1 MNSREQVFEVL
12 LASLGAD
19 DPLGSV
25 VAQAGRICRGSALV
39 VNELGETLRAVGA
52 APGHLVSEWVLA
64 HVFAGPSP
72 DGSQRRSD
80 RESEVRRGQIGRWSL
95 SARVVRIRQR
105 VHTIVIAVHEDTG
118 ADGHA
123 GLEAPSSGED
133 VSLVLDTAVKILRAF
148 EGFESFSMS
157 TRREE
162 SARLMRELEAG
173 VAPAREPAKWRT
185 LENFGFEAYAP
196 VRVVRARSAAA
207 SEGSAGRPSAAGT
220 GSGTASS
227 RPTSFAAGEQPLTA
241 MKGIVLSDS
250 GVHSSLDEMTA
261 LCAED
266 FPIEEFLTD
275 GTIGAGVSES
285 FTVLSQVPE
294 MLRSADVALAAAD
307 PGAIVDVEQMRPV
320 EWAAARMSSRFDQR
334 IARRFLERL
343 SQGSDSWLTLTTYL
357 DCAGNIAEAAR
368 ALNVHENT
376 VRYRLGQIENA
387 LGARLADPRAVAD
400 VVVALECRR
409 MGNGA

>member
-72 DGSQRRSD
+72 DESQRRSD
-80 RESEVRRGQIGRWSL
+80 PESEVRRGQIGRWSL

-123 GLEAPSSGED
+123 GTEAPSTGED

-196 VRVVRARSAAA
+196 VRVVRARSAAS
-207 SEGSAGRPSAAGT
+207 SEGSAGSPSAAISGP
-220 GSGTASS
+220 GTASS
-227 RPTSFAAGEQPLTA
+227 RRPSFAAGDQPLTA

-294 MLRSADVALAAAD
+294 MLRSADVALAAAE
-307 PGAIVDVEQMRPV
+307 PGAIVEVEQMRPV

-343 SQGSDSWLTLTTYL
+343 AQGTESWLTLTTYL

-376 VRYRLGQIENA
+376 VRYRLGQIENT

-400 VVVALECRR
+400 VVVALERRR
-409 MGNGA
+409 MGDGA

>member
-1 MNSREQVFEVL
+1 MNGREQIFETL
-12 LASLGAD
+12 LTSLGAD

-25 VAQAGRICRGSALV
+25 VAQAGRICHGSALV
-39 VNELGETLRAVGA
+39 VNELGETLRTFGA
-52 APGHLVSEWVLA
+52 APGHLVSDWVLA
-64 HVFAGPSP
+64 HVFAGSFATGAQ
-72 DGSQRRSD
+72 DGTG
-80 RESEVRRGQIGRWSL
+80 RETEMRQGQIGRWGV
-95 SARVVRIRQR
+95 SARIVRIRQR
-105 VHTIVIAVHEDTG
+105 VQAIVIAIHEDSGATG
-118 ADGHA
+118 SA
-123 GLEAPSSGED
+123 GGTAGAEGED
-133 VSLVLDTAVKILRAF
+133 AELVLDTVVKILRAF

-162 SARLMRELEAG
+162 SARAMRELEAG
-173 VAPAREPAKWRT
+173 IAPGREPAKWRT

-196 VRVVRARSAAA
+196 VRVVRARSAA
-207 SEGSAGRPSAAGT
+207 GSGHSAEQPTAGPT
-220 GSGTASS
+220 GSGPASQRHTNVAVS
-227 RPTSFAAGEQPLTA
+227 DRTLTA

-250 GVHSSLDEMTA
+250 GVPSSLDEMTA

-275 GTIGAGVSES
+275 GTIGAGVSEA
-285 FTVLSQVPE
+285 FTALSRVPE
-294 MLRSADVALAAAD
+294 LLRSADVALAAAE
-307 PGAIVDVEQMRPV
+307 PGAIVHVEQMRPV

-334 IARRFLERL
+334 IARRFLEHL
-343 SQGSDSWLTLTTYL
+343 SHGTDSWQTLTTYL
-357 DCAGNIAEAAR
+357 DCAGSIAEAAR

>member
-1 MNSREQVFEVL
+1 MNSREQVFETL
-12 LASLGAD
+12 LASLGAA

-25 VAQAGRICRGSALV
+25 IAQAARICRGSALV

-64 HVFAGPSP
+64 HVFAGPSAAA
-72 DGSQRRSD
+72 SQRGSA
-80 RESEVRRGQIGRWSL
+80 REYEVRQGQIGRWSV

-105 VHTIVIAVHEDTG
+105 VHTIVIAVHEDSG
-118 ADGHA
+118 ADGRA
-123 GLEAPSSGED
+123 GGEIRSAGED

-173 VAPAREPAKWRT
+173 VAPGREPAKWRT

-207 SEGSAGRPSAAGT
+207 SDGSARKPTAAVSEP
-220 GSGTASS
+220 GSASS
-227 RPTSFAAGEQPLTA
+227 RRTEFAAGGQPLTA

-266 FPIEEFLTD
+266 FAIEGFLTD
-275 GTIGAGVSES
+275 GMIGAGVSEA
-285 FTVLSQVPE
+285 FTALSQVPE
-294 MLRSADVALAAAD
+294 MLRSADVALAAAE
-307 PGAIVDVEQMRPV
+307 PGAIVHVEQMRPV
-320 EWAAARMSSRFDQR
+320 EWAAARMSSRFDQK

-343 SQGSDSWLTLTTYL
+343 AQGTDSWLTLTTYL
-357 DCAGNIAEAAR
+357 DCAGSIAEAAR

-387 LGARLADPRAVAD
+387 LGARLTDPRAVAD
-400 VVVALECRR
+400 VVVAFECRR